1 MGSKIAPVTIGE
13 ESTRVDLTIEQGAT
27 WKVRWVI
34 SGIPSSGLGWSTSET
49 ITSAAMQIRTGY
61 GGSVITGCDFTS
73 TGGGAALVINST
85 NYSQGQLTITLTL
98 SYSATSALVAP
109 TAAALA
115 GNSSVANGNT
125 KVKFG
130 VYDLEVLT
138 NSGKWRAAH
147 GDVYFSYEVTA

>member
-1 MGSKIAPVTIGE
+1 MGVKIAPVTIGE

-34 SGIPSSGLGWSTSET
+34 GGIPSTGLGWSFAET

-61 GGSVITGCDFTS
+61 GGSVITGCDFS
-73 TGGGAALVINST
+73 SGGGSPALVIDST
-85 NYSQGQLTITLTL
+85 LYSSGQLTITLTL
-98 SYSATSALVAP
+98 SATATAALVPP
-109 TAAALA
+109 TPAALA

-125 KVKFG
+125 KVKLG
-130 VYDLEVLT
+130 VYDGEIT
-138 NSGKWRAAH
+138 TSGGKWRWAH

>member
-13 ESTRVDLTIEQGAT
+13 ESERVDLTIEQGAT

-61 GGSVITGCDFTS
+61 GGSVITGCNFS
-73 TGGGAALVINST
+73 SSGGSPALVIDST
-85 NYSQGQLTITLTL
+85 NYSQGQLTVTLTL
-98 SYSATSALVAP
+98 SHTATTALVPP
-109 TAAALA
+109 TPAALA